1 MSVLAAALAALFVVL
16 AAVHLYWAAGGGSA
30 LDGFVPTDGGKP
42 VLTPGPL
49 ASAAVGAALLAAALV
64 VACRAGLVCAG
75 LPGWMA
81 RIGIWVLAAVFA
93 ARAVGD
99 FRYVGFFKRV
109 RDTRF
114 ARRDTRLFSPLCA
127 AIAVAAAAIGLG
139 EP

>member
-1 MSVLAAALAALFVVL
+1 MGLLAVALTALFVFL
-16 AAVHLYWAAGGGSA
+16 AGAHFYWAAGGGSA
-30 LDGFVPTDGGKP
+30 LDGFVPTDAGRP

-49 ASAAVGAALLAAALV
+49 ASIAVGVALLAAALV
-64 VACRAGLVCAG
+64 VACRAGLLCAG
-75 LPGWMA
+75 LPAWMA

-93 ARAVGD
+93 GRAVGD

-127 AIAVAAAAIGLG
+127 VIAVATAAIGLG